1 MADEDRRE
9 HVPVGFDPA
18 AAAVGPLAHRLPGDR
33 AAIIGVAAGIVPY
46 IFVMKVKSMFGYD
59 DALDTFGV
67 HAVGGTMGALLTG
80 FLATA
85 PQTHAWDSR
94 VVRVSISATCPP
106 ALAALRDNV
115 VMNRPGARRPTLR
128 PKQR

>member
-1 MADEDRRE
+1 
-9 HVPVGFDPA
+9 
-18 AAAVGPLAHRLPGDR
+18 
-33 AAIIGVAAGIVPY
+33 
-46 IFVMKVKSMFGYD
+46 
-59 DALDTFGV
+59 
-67 HAVGGTMGALLTG
+67 MGSTWRMRNAENTSRSASTPQPQRWVRWLNS

-85 PQTHAWDSR
+85 PQTNAWDSR

-128 PKQR
+128 PKQRWNAR